1 MSPTWILRD
10 VESNWYERL
19 LHKQEE
25 DQAEALQMMQE
36 EQDEEERERQQ
47 RSCEQMEKKQITS
60 PNKTKKTNTHIPT
73 TRAANANKMKK
84 KPAANRI
91 APVSDSALD
100 KEEPAGAIETQPVER
115 KTKYARVDQPGQAI
129 PHGTGDYHGEHGGV
143 RRTLRF
149 EE

>member
-1 MSPTWILRD
+1 
-10 VESNWYERL
+10 
-19 LHKQEE
+19 
-25 DQAEALQMMQE
+25 
-36 EQDEEERERQQ
+36 
-47 RSCEQMEKKQITS
+47 
-60 PNKTKKTNTHIPT
+60 
-73 TRAANANKMKK
+73 MKK

-129 PHGTGDYHGEHGGV
+129 PHGTGDYHGDHRGL

>member
-1 MSPTWILRD
+1 
-10 VESNWYERL
+10 
-19 LHKQEE
+19 
-25 DQAEALQMMQE
+25 
-36 EQDEEERERQQ
+36 
-47 RSCEQMEKKQITS
+47 MEKKPT
-60 PNKTKKTNTHIPT
+60 TKKTKTQHPT
-73 TRAANANKMKK
+73 TRAANPKKMKK

-129 PHGTGDYHGEHGGV
+129 PHGTGDYHGDHRGL